1 MNLGPAERDLVRAGI
16 GSAPAGTDFGPAEMD
31 AEPAGTDFGPVG
43 MDFEEVEIV
52 FAGEVEIVFAEAA
65 EIVLGQAGTDLPEMD
80 LPEEEVAKPFAA
92 AGARGRLKR

>member
-52 FAGEVEIVFAEAA
+52 FAGEA

-80 LPEEEVAKPFAA
+80 LPEEVVAKPFAA